1 MSNKVIIS
9 RQSARCR
16 QMLVF
21 PSQRLGHPAAVDNL
35 AICQNARCVQV
46 LVLPSQSLVR
56 PAVDDDFVK

>member
-1 MSNKVIIS
+1 MIS
-9 RQSARCR
+9 RQNARCR
-16 QMLVF
+16 QVLVF

-56 PAVDDDFVK
+56 PAADDDFVK